1 MAGTTIKATRD
12 QLFQASK
19 RSTTAETTVEHNKAV
34 TDLDALNAL
43 VTQLRT
49 QALYRALGNPGFQRV
64 SNFDVNNA
72 NAISYVN
79 GGTLKTLSATTTFDT
94 GTSATIATTKWGA
107 ALLSV
112 NSSGTAVVTWFTN
125 AGAGYASEALAIA
138 AMTAAA
144 ATDTVLGYITVQAAG
159 STWTA
164 GTDALQ
170 GGTGGT
176 PATTTNYY
184 NSVNPN
190 SLYVGSAVTITAAKI
205 GDNSGTVLT

>member
-34 TDLDALNAL
+34 TDLDALNTL

-49 QALYRALGNPGFQRV
+49 QSLYRALGNPGFQRV

-72 NAISYVN
+72 NAISYLN

-94 GTSATIATTKWGA
+94 GTTATIATTKWGA
-107 ALLSV
+107 ARLSV

-138 AMTAAA
+138 AITAAA

-170 GGTGGT
+170 SGTGGT

-190 SLYVGSAVTITAAKI
+190 NLYVGSAVTITAAKI
-205 GDNSGTVLT
+205 ADNEGTVLT